1 MYKVVV
7 SSGCSFAHG
16 FGLENRDDKY
26 SSLLSKYLDTS
37 LIDVSVSGSSNENI
51 AAATV
56 YGINQALKIAD
67 PSEILVVVGWTE
79 ISRVEYWNTKIARLQ
94 SAFMLSENHG
104 FSATDRLTN
113 TTFITKFVR
122 ENMYEPCYTY
132 YKLLHA
138 FNYVYNT
145 CKAYNIKLI
154 NLQNLTLIKARMP
167 SGVIINSGMRAENY
181 TADVVSSEVSDAF
194 NSMFRSRSFLQLI
207 FEAEDYRLPLDA
219 HPSALGHRVWFETIA
234 ERHKDILK

>member
-7 SSGCSFAHG
+7 SGGCSFAHG
-16 FGLENRDDKY
+16 FGLKNRDDKY
-26 SSLLSKYLDTS
+26 SSLLAKHLGAS

-56 YGINQALKIAD
+56 YGINQALKKAD
-67 PSEILVVVGWTE
+67 PSKILVVVGWTE
-79 ISRVEYWNTKIARLQ
+79 ISRFEYWNKKIARIQ
-94 SAFMLSENHG
+94 SAFMFSENHK
-104 FSATDRLTN
+104 FSAADRLSN
-113 TTFITKFVR
+113 ATFISHFIR

-145 CKAYNIKLI
+145 CKAYNIQLI
-154 NLQNLTLIKARMP
+154 NLQNLVLIKARMP
-167 SGVIINSGMRAENY
+167 SGIILNSEMRTENY
-181 TADVVSSEVSDAF
+181 TNDVVSSEVTDAF
-194 NSMFRSRSFLQLI
+194 NSMYRSESFLQLI
-207 FEAEDYRLPLDA
+207 FKDEAYRIPLDA
-219 HPSALGHRVWFETIA
+219 HPSALGHKVWFETIT